1 MKPRAKLSARQF
13 DDIVS
18 RSRIGQRGSASLAAA
33 RLFLVDGAP
42 SITSAA
48 KSAGVH
54 PNTAGRLIN
63 RIVEK
68 AQVRAHKKDNILAT
82 VEIPKGKLREL
93 NNFVAS
99 LYDE

>member
-1 MKPRAKLSARQF
+1 MTTPTKLSARQF
-13 DDIVS
+13 DDIIE
-18 RSRIGQRGSASLAAA
+18 RSKIGQRGSASLVAA

-42 SITSAA
+42 SIASAA

-63 RIVEK
+63 RIIEK
-68 AQVRAHKKDNILAT
+68 AQARAHKKDNILAT